1 MIQSAMQ
8 PSTAAKKMQNKNC
21 VLFVS
26 IKIYW
31 NCLHVLKKGNKLLID
46 YLHGNSRTPVIFPCM
61 GIDFTMSLIG
71 QWRATNSNLYFL
83 GLALNRNSLISSVVL
98 CVSPWKNW
106 KKSYWHKMH
115 VAILS
120 LTRLKI
126 VLQFTPFLSL
136 FFANSTFF
144 PFPSFIY
151 DLIWLLGRFKCTVTK
166 RSFRAREDPNYG

>member
-1 MIQSAMQ
+1 MQ

-71 QWRATNSNLYFL
+71 QWRATNSNLYFW
-83 GLALNRNSLISSVVL
+83 GWALNRNSFISSVV
-98 CVSPWKNW
+98 CVFHLEKIEKN
-106 KKSYWHKMH
+106 YIDIKMH

-126 VLQFTPFLSL
+126 
-136 FFANSTFF
+136 
-144 PFPSFIY
+144 I
-151 DLIWLLGRFKCTVTK
+151 LGRFNLLG
-166 RSFRAREDPNYG
+166 SFPFFSKQTLLFSPLLPSFAIWYGY

>member
-71 QWRATNSNLYFL
+71 QWRATNSSLYFL
-83 GLALNRNSLISSVVL
+83 GLALNRNSFISSVV
-98 CVSPWKNW
+98 CVFHLERIEKKNT
-106 KKSYWHKMH
+106 
-115 VAILS
+115 
-120 LTRLKI
+120 LTKNACSDFISNKTKNNTRPF
-126 VLQFTPFLSL
+126 QFARFLSL
-136 FFANSTFF
+136 F
-144 PFPSFIY
+144 
-151 DLIWLLGRFKCTVTK
+151 
-166 RSFRAREDPNYG
+166 